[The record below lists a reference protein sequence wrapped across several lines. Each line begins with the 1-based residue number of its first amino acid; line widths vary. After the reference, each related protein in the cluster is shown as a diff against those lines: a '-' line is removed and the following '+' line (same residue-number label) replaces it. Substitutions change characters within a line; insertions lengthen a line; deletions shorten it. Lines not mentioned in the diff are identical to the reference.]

1 MKNYTYYVI
10 TEKNETT
17 GKEIAHAEKIDNVS
31 RNLLKIKPQ
40 HQDFEIIS
48 IVACRTFKSAKD
60 IADYENGRHEYIENG
75 KITYRV

>member
-1 MKNYTYYVI
+1 MKDYTYYVI

-17 GKEIAHAEKIDNVS
+17 GKEIAHAEKINNVF

-40 HQDFEIIS
+40 HQDFKIIS
-48 IVACRTFKSAKD
+48 IVACNTFKSAKD
-60 IADYENGRHEYIENG
+60 IANHLNGRYEYIENG